1 MGGGELN
8 EQDLRRLIEAGISGR
23 RWADLGC
30 GEGNFTLVLSD
41 LLGDAGEVWAI
52 DRDEGALEELRRR
65 IDGRAIHIERADF
78 RRPLAV
84 LPQDLDGILM
94 ANSLHF
100 VKDKSLVL
108 ESLLSHLRL
117 HGRFLLVEYGAD
129 HGNPW
134 VPHPISLATWR
145 RLAASVGLSEPRQL
159 GTYPSRWLGGMYSAV
174 SERTR

>member
-1 MGGGELN
+1 MNEL
-8 EQDLRRLIEAGISGR
+8 DLRRLIEAGVSGR

-52 DRDEGALEELRRR
+52 DRDERAIRELRRR
-65 IDGRAIHIERADF
+65 AGSRAIRMERADF
-78 RRPLAV
+78 REPLTA
-84 LPQDLDGILM
+84 LPMDLDGILM

-100 VKDKSLVL
+100 VQNKGVILERLVA
-108 ESLLSHLRL
+108 HLRH
-117 HGRFLLVEYGAD
+117 HGRFLLVEYEAD

-145 RLAASVGLSEPRQL
+145 RLAASVGLSEPHQL

>member
-1 MGGGELN
+1 MIEGGV
-8 EQDLRRLIEAGISGR
+8 SGR

-41 LLGDAGEVWAI
+41 LLGDSGEVWAI
-52 DRDEGALEELRRR
+52 DRDERALRELRRR
-65 IDGRAIHIERADF
+65 VGGRAIQIESADF
-78 RRPLAV
+78 REPLAV

-100 VKDKSLVL
+100 VKDKSVVL
-108 ESLLSHLRL
+108 ERLLAHLR
-117 HGRFLLVEYGAD
+117 HRGRFLLVEYEAD

-134 VPHPISLATWR
+134 VPHPISLPTWR

-174 SERTR
+174 SERTRRQ